1 MIMNRKNFLLLYCTA
16 FLLLLGACR
25 PNTQPSGKPVY
36 MWFDCE
42 ANYERLSHPD
52 SIQYYL
58 EKVKSIGI
66 TDVVVDVKSIMGEV
80 LYQSSYAPYMGEWK
94 GVERSPDYDMLGHF
108 IEKGKQLGLGVHASL
123 NVFSGGHNFHQRGI
137 IYDEHPEWQS
147 QNYWIDSI
155 IPISTMSWNYN
166 GMLNPALPE
175 VQEYQ
180 LNILKEFA
188 GKYPELKGVVLDR
201 VRYDGI
207 TSDFSDFS
215 KKAFEQYAG
224 LTVTNFPDD
233 ILYWEKNE
241 QGEPQWKPGKHF
253 NKWIEWRASVIYN
266 FLKKARAEMKAVNP
280 DLLFG
285 DYTGSW
291 YPLYYELGVNWA
303 SKNYNPAAE
312 YDWATPEYKNYG
324 YAELLDVYMS
334 GLYFNEVTM
343 EEVEKMNQAAMEKRS
358 EAAMG
363 KGREYWYS
371 VEGSARLAKSVLQG
385 AVPLTGSIYVEQYDK
400 DPEQFKRAVSMA
412 LEQSDGLMIFDLV
425 HLVKRNWWQELKQA
439 IDATKDQQK

>member
-1 MIMNRKNFLLLYCTA
+1 MINKLLLYLSVILTSA
-16 FLLLLGACR
+16 ACST
-25 PNTQPSGKPVY
+25 PNIEPVEKPVY

-42 ANYERLSHPD
+42 ANYARLSDPD

-58 EKVKSIGI
+58 EKVKDIGV
-66 TDVVVDVKSIMGEV
+66 TDVVVDVKSIMGET
-80 LYQSSYAPYMGEWK
+80 LYSSDYAPYMGEWK
-94 GVERSPDYDMLGHF
+94 GVERPLDYDMLGIF
-108 IEKGKQLGLGVHASL
+108 IEKGKPLGLGVHASL

-137 IYDEHPEWQS
+137 IYSEHPEWQS
-147 QNYWIDSI
+147 QNFWVDSI
-155 IPISTMSWNYN
+155 IPISAMTWNYN

-180 LNILKEFA
+180 LNILKEFTR
-188 GKYPELKGVVLDR
+188 KYPDIEGVVLDR

-215 KKAFEQYAG
+215 KRAFEEYAEIQ
-224 LTVTNFPDD
+224 VENFPAD
-233 ILYWEKNE
+233 IIFWENDLEGK
-241 QGEPQWKPGKHF
+241 PQWKPGSHF

-266 FLKKARAEMKAVNP
+266 FIKTARSEMKAINP
-280 DLLFG
+280 NLLFG
-285 DYTGSW
+285 DYTGAW

-303 SKNYNPAAE
+303 SQNYDPSQE
-312 YDWATPEYKNYG
+312 YDWATPEYKNFG

-334 GLYFNEVTM
+334 GLYFAEVTM
-343 EEVEKMNQAAMEKRS
+343 AEVKQMNEEAMQKRG

-371 VEGSARLAKSVLQG
+371 VEGSAKLAKSVLHD

-400 DPEQFKRAVSMA
+400 DPEQFKRAASMA
-412 LEQSDGLMIFDLV
+412 LNATDGLMVFDVV
-425 HLVKRNWWQELKQA
+425 HIIQRGWWRELKEA
-439 IDATKDQQK
+439 IDEAKK